1 MNNNLLVYK
10 ASAGSGKTYTL
21 SAEYIARLLC
31 GTPDTY
37 RHILAVTF
45 TNKATAEMKER
56 ILQYLWELG
65 YTDTDFK
72 ETILKIAPHL
82 TEEQIRTKAQTALK
96 AIIHDYDHFRVETI
110 DSFFQSLLSNLAHE
124 LGLTANFKVNI
135 NDKEVIEKSVDKM
148 MKEIENTPEALAWVL
163 DYIEERISEGKKW
176 DISRDI
182 KKLGNNLLK
191 EKLLRA
197 EEQLKTFFS
206 NSQQILQYRK
216 ILTDIKE
223 EAHDHLKNAA
233 EHLDHEI
240 SLLTNDYSNFSKGN
254 NLRVYLQKLKE
265 GILDPS
271 TGTINNYIA
280 DTNNWLRKADQTN
293 AFLIEKA
300 EGFREILIEVEK
312 MRACCLSIVNSCKLS
327 SQPIKPMRLLNV
339 IAKEMEIINKE
350 NNHFML
356 AKTPLLF
363 DQLIGENDTSFVL
376 EKAGINFHHIMI
388 DEFQD
393 TSTLQ
398 WRNFKKLLIE
408 SLASEGNKCLL
419 VGDLKQGI
427 YRFRGGDW
435 NILNNISSEFKNAT
449 PEIRSLS
456 TNFRSAPHIIDFNNM
471 YFPLAAKHLDDIT
484 GKTDISKIYEDVHQE
499 NDKKKGGYVRIEIEK
514 KGKEEN
520 EDTED
525 IAVEQKL
532 AEEILRLNEMGI
544 PFREMAILVRRN
556 SECKDILKVFSQQ
569 YPEIPLISDEAFLLS
584 SSLSVQFIIDTL
596 SVLDNPLDTI
606 SKVHIAQCYQN
617 EILHQS
623 IEWDKLIR
631 DTDCY
636 LPTFLVNEKD
646 RLKEKPLY
654 ELCELIIRNCHL
666 DKIEG
671 SAPFLNFFLDQ
682 IIMYLEDNHSSISE
696 FLKHWEESLS
706 SKSIPSTEID
716 GVYILTIHKS
726 KGLAFHTVL
735 MPYNDWPLE
744 QDFQKEV
751 LWCTP
756 PTAPYNEAPLL
767 PIQLGAAI
775 KQSVY
780 SEQYEFEH
788 LQRRIENLNLQYVAF
803 TRARQ
808 NLLIWANLNQATAK
822 GYTMSHLLFDC
833 LKDQCVDK
841 PNYLVYEKGTPTYI
855 EEEDTKEQRAKQSQK
870 ADKKNPLKTSP
881 EKESTPFI
889 SNHFRGE
896 FLQSNESKN
905 FVSQEDTLTSQ
916 YINEGKLMHRV
927 FSDIHT
933 TADVRPALQ
942 RLLQEGILPSSKH
955 AETLGTLIMSK
966 IQEGPAAFW
975 FSPEWKIWN
984 ECNILT
990 KNKEGVAI
998 TLRPDRVMIG
1008 QDRAIVI
1015 DFKFGKYHP
1024 KHEEQIKS
1032 YISLLKKMTNL
1043 PTEGYLWYFY
1053 ENKVHKVDPNNK

>member
-206 NSQQILQYRK
+206 NSQQILRYRK

-233 EHLDHEI
+233 EHLEHEI

-499 NDKKKGGYVRIEIEK
+499 NDKKKGE
-514 KGKEEN
+514 
-520 EDTED
+520 
-525 IAVEQKL
+525 
-532 AEEILRLNEMGI
+532 
-544 PFREMAILVRRN
+544 
-556 SECKDILKVFSQQ
+556 
-569 YPEIPLISDEAFLLS
+569 
-584 SSLSVQFIIDTL
+584 
-596 SVLDNPLDTI
+596 
-606 SKVHIAQCYQN
+606 
-617 EILHQS
+617 
-623 IEWDKLIR
+623 
-631 DTDCY
+631 
-636 LPTFLVNEKD
+636 
-646 RLKEKPLY
+646 
-654 ELCELIIRNCHL
+654 
-666 DKIEG
+666 
-671 SAPFLNFFLDQ
+671 
-682 IIMYLEDNHSSISE
+682 
-696 FLKHWEESLS
+696 
-706 SKSIPSTEID
+706 
-716 GVYILTIHKS
+716 
-726 KGLAFHTVL
+726 
-735 MPYNDWPLE
+735 
-744 QDFQKEV
+744 
-751 LWCTP
+751 
-756 PTAPYNEAPLL
+756 
-767 PIQLGAAI
+767 
-775 KQSVY
+775 
-780 SEQYEFEH
+780 
-788 LQRRIENLNLQYVAF
+788 
-803 TRARQ
+803 
-808 NLLIWANLNQATAK
+808 
-822 GYTMSHLLFDC
+822 
-833 LKDQCVDK
+833 
-841 PNYLVYEKGTPTYI
+841 
-855 EEEDTKEQRAKQSQK
+855 
-870 ADKKNPLKTSP
+870 
-881 EKESTPFI
+881 
-889 SNHFRGE
+889 
-896 FLQSNESKN
+896 
-905 FVSQEDTLTSQ
+905 
-916 YINEGKLMHRV
+916 
-927 FSDIHT
+927 
-933 TADVRPALQ
+933 
-942 RLLQEGILPSSKH
+942 
-955 AETLGTLIMSK
+955 
-966 IQEGPAAFW
+966 
-975 FSPEWKIWN
+975 
-984 ECNILT
+984 
-990 KNKEGVAI
+990 
-998 TLRPDRVMIG
+998 
-1008 QDRAIVI
+1008 
-1015 DFKFGKYHP
+1015 
-1024 KHEEQIKS
+1024 
-1032 YISLLKKMTNL
+1032 
-1043 PTEGYLWYFY
+1043 
-1053 ENKVHKVDPNNK
+1053 

>member
-72 ETILKIAPHL
+72 EKIQEIAPHL
-82 TEEQIRTKAQTALK
+82 TDEQIRTKAQTALK
-96 AIIHDYDHFRVETI
+96 AIVHDYDHFRVETI

-148 MKEIENTPEALAWVL
+148 MKEIENTPEALVWVL

-176 DISRDI
+176 DISKDI

-197 EEQLKTFFS
+197 EDDLKTFFS
-206 NSQQILQYRK
+206 NNQKILQYRK
-216 ILTDIKE
+216 LLSEIKD
-223 EAHDHLKNAA
+223 EAYDHLKNAA

-240 SLLTNDYSNFSKGN
+240 CLLTNDYNNFSKGN
-254 NLRVYLQKLKE
+254 NLRTYLQKLAE
-265 GILDPS
+265 GTLDPS
-271 TGTINNYIA
+271 MGTTNSYIA
-280 DTNNWLRKADQTN
+280 NTNNWLRKADQTN
-293 AFLIEKA
+293 AFLIERA
-300 EGFREILIEVEK
+300 EYFRDILIEVEK
-312 MRACCLSIVNSCKLS
+312 MRTCCLSIVNSCKLS

-363 DQLIGENDTSFVL
+363 DQLIGESDTSFVL

-435 NILNNISSEFKNAT
+435 NILNNISNEFKNAT
-449 PEIRSLS
+449 PEIRTLD
-456 TNFRSAPHIIDFNNM
+456 TNFRSVPRIIDFNNM
-471 YFPLAAKHLDDIT
+471 YFPLAAKHLDNIT
-484 GKTDISKIYEDVHQE
+484 GRTDISKIYEDVHQE
-499 NDKKKGGYVRIEIEK
+499 NDKERGGYVRIEIEK
-514 KGKEEN
+514 KDKEK
-520 EDTED
+520 TED
-525 IAVEQKL
+525 AENIAVEHKL
-532 AEEILRLNEMGI
+532 AEEILHLNEIGI
-544 PFREMAILVRRN
+544 PFREMAILVRKN
-556 SECKDILKVFSQQ
+556 SECKEILKVFSNQ

-584 SSLSVQFIIDTL
+584 SSPTVQFIIDTL
-596 SVLDNPLDTI
+596 CILNNPLDSI
-606 SKVHIAQCYQN
+606 SKVHIAQYYQK
-617 EILHQS
+617 EILHES
-623 IEWDKLIR
+623 IEWDKLIKE
-631 DTDCY
+631 TNLY
-636 LPTFLVNEKD
+636 LPLLFTEEVE
-646 RLKEKPLY
+646 RLREKPLY
-654 ELCELIIRNCHL
+654 ELCELIIRDCHL

-682 IIMYLEDNHSSISE
+682 VMMYLEDNHSSISG
-696 FLKHWEESLS
+696 FLKHWEETLS
-706 SKSIPSTEID
+706 SKSIPSAEID

-744 QDFQKEV
+744 QDLQKEI

-756 PTAPYNEAPLL
+756 PAAPYNQAPLL
-767 PIQLGAAI
+767 PVQLGVAI
-775 KQSVY
+775 RQSVY

-808 NLLIWANLNQATAK
+808 NLLVWANLNQPAKK
-822 GYTMSHLLFDC
+822 GYTMSHLLADC
-833 LKDQCVDK
+833 LKDQCADE
-841 PNYLVYEKGTPTYI
+841 PSCLVYENGTPIYMD
-855 EEEDTKEQRAKQSQK
+855 EEEKKQSSTKVQK
-870 ADKKNPLKTSP
+870 SDKKNPLKISP
-881 EKESTPFI
+881 QKEPTPFI
-889 SNHFRGE
+889 SNHFKGE
-896 FLQSNESKN
+896 FLQSNESKK
-905 FVSQEDTLTSQ
+905 FVSEKPTPTDQ
-916 YINEGKLMHRV
+916 YINQGKLMHRL
-927 FSDIHT
+927 FSEIYT
-933 TADVRPALQ
+933 AADVEPALQ
-942 RLLQEGILPSSKH
+942 RLLQEGLLPSAHH
-955 AETLGTLIMSK
+955 AETLGSFILSR
-966 IQEGPAAFW
+966 IQEGPAALW
-975 FSPEWKIWN
+975 FSPIWKIWN

-990 KNKEGVAI
+990 KDENGIASI
-998 TLRPDRVMIG
+998 QRPDRVMIG
-1008 QDRAIVI
+1008 QDKTVVL
-1015 DFKFGKYHP
+1015 DFKFGKYQP
-1024 KHEEQIKS
+1024 KHEEQIRN
-1032 YISLLKKMTNL
+1032 YISLLKKMTSL
-1043 PTEGYLWYFY
+1043 PIEGYLWYFY